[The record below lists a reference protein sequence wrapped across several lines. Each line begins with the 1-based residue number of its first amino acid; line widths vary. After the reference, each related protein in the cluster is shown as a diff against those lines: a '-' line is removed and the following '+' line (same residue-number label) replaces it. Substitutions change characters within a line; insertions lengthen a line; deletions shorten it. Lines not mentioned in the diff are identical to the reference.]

1 LGLHGIDQ
9 DRVNR
14 AATEIHEFILQ
25 NLVRSGR
32 LIKSMHPV
40 HSDQEA
46 SPLILP
52 GVDASLL
59 GLCTPY
65 MVFQPEDPIFKST
78 LAAIEQTIHW
88 PEGGVYRYLGDTY
101 YGGGEWVLL
110 AAWMGW
116 HYARAGKLDNAQAL
130 REWVESQADGNGIL
144 PEQVNEHPLAPQYYE
159 PWLTKWGPVASP
171 LLWSHAMYILLVNA
185 TQQEQERDS
194 SK

>member
-1 LGLHGIDQ
+1 
-9 DRVNR
+9 
-14 AATEIHEFILQ
+14 
-25 NLVRSGR
+25 
-32 LIKSMHPV
+32 MHPV

-46 SPLILP
+46 SPLALL
-52 GVDASLL
+52 GVDASLV

-65 MVFQPEDPIFKST
+65 QVFQPEDTIFKST
-78 LAAIEQTIHW
+78 MAAIEQTIHR

-116 HYARAGKLDNAQAL
+116 HYARAGKLDSARAL
-130 REWVESQADGNGIL
+130 REWVESQADGEGLL
-144 PEQVNEHPLAPQYYE
+144 PEQVNEHTLAPQYYD
-159 PWLTKWGPVASP
+159 PWLKKWGSVATP

-185 TQQEQERDS
+185 TQQEQDS